1 MSEEE
6 HIQEPGP
13 SRKTIRWRFWL
24 LQIVLIAILVT
35 LVMPFVIKQ
44 KKKADQTRA
53 ISSLRQIGFALLE
66 FESDFGSYPS
76 EATAQLVTYK
86 NPKHG
91 HNLSGVSSNALFR
104 QLFAAELTQPEQMFY
119 AWIPDVRKPD
129 GDISP
134 DRLLEKGELGFAYVA
149 GMTFEVNPA
158 RPIAFTPIIPGTT
171 RFDSKP
177 FDGFALV
184 LRTDN
189 SVRTYDIHK
198 DGHIYDDKGISL
210 LSPKNPIWDGEAP
223 DIRYPE
229 L

>member
-6 HIQEPGP
+6 SIQEPEP
-13 SRKTIRWRFWL
+13 PRKSFRWRFWL
-24 LQIVLIAILVT
+24 LQIVLIAILVG
-35 LVMPFVIKQ
+35 LVMPYVFTL
-44 KKKADQTRA
+44 KKKADQGCATCN
-53 ISSLRQIGFALLE
+53 IRQLGFALLE
-66 FESDFGSYPS
+66 FEADFGSYPS
-76 EATAQLVTYK
+76 EATAQLVTNK
-86 NPKHG
+86 NPNHG
-91 HNLSGVSSNALFR
+91 LDLSGVSSNALFR
-104 QLFAAELTQPEQMFY
+104 QFFAARFTQSESMFY
-119 AWIPDVRKPD
+119 AWIPDGRKPD

-134 DRLLEKGELGFAYVA
+134 GKLLEKGEVGFAYVA
-149 GMTFEVNPA
+149 GLTAEGKPA